1 MPTTREVAISLY
13 KPHPPKPTQET
24 SLARCAQTTIE
35 GLLAQLSDPPEVV
48 ADKNF
53 ASAWSPI
60 SYRDGQ
66 RLAECAESICALV
79 YDIDD
84 SKFDW
89 EPVGREL
96 ERLDWIYLIHSSY
109 TPGHARLILPLERD
123 LAPAEYRS
131 TYERIGAQ
139 LGLAYDRSCSDLA
152 RLFFSP
158 SCAPGTEEL
167 HNVQRGGSILCDPGM
182 VIAAKPPAPALSIAP
197 PAQPEERALDLEA
210 LRADIK
216 ARTNSDTRNRLYALL
231 DGTLEFPP
239 GTRHMGGHKLLC
251 SLAQLRHAPTE
262 EQVLELMRRVLEKRE
277 GAEANL
283 GKWLEEAARSYQKG
297 LEFRQA
303 RDLPKALLALSV
315 RPEELEAKGE
325 GWKTEKLIDRIDRQ
339 GNHLGYDSCFT
350 NLVHVLTRD
359 PEYAGTIRLNI
370 LRNDIEVTGGP
381 LKGCDSE
388 SLPGRLS
395 VLLQSTAYQFRPPLS
410 PSKMAEAILA
420 VAQLNPYDPVKEYL
434 LDLPEWDGVPRLN
447 NLLLLY
453 ANARGSEDWIR
464 LITGKFFIAA
474 VARAM
479 DPGCQVDTVLLLQG
493 GQGGGKTSFVRTM
506 GGPFA
511 VEMHLDV
518 RNKDA
523 IMAATQNW
531 IVELSE
537 LAGLNSSDTESTRSF
552 ISRKVDEMRLPYGR
566 TMRKFDRR
574 CVFIGTTNSS
584 EPLKDPEGAR
594 RFWPVSVGKVDVA
607 GIATIRDQLWAE
619 ALHRYEEGE
628 PWWLSQDEA
637 ERAEAEAEIYR
648 ERDPWADLISSTIYT
663 QQPRP
668 ETVDYQYIYDLLGVP
683 VKERTPANESRIR
696 HVLKHQLKWKL
707 GYEPTEVGTRRKYFY
722 RVPLEIQMPSE
733 EITPNKKEKKQ

>member
-1 MPTTREVAISLY
+1 MPTSREVYVSLY
-13 KPHPPKPTQET
+13 KPHPPRPTQET
-24 SLARCAQTTIE
+24 SSPRRAQTTIE
-35 GLLAQLSDPPEVV
+35 GLLAQLSGPPEVV
-48 ADKNF
+48 SNKYF

-84 SKFDW
+84 SEFDW
-89 EPVGREL
+89 DAVDSKLGEL
-96 ERLDWIYLIHSSY
+96 NWVCLVHSTY
-109 TPGHARLILPLERD
+109 TPGHARLILPLARD
-123 LAPAEYRS
+123 LTPAEYRS

-182 VIAAKPPAPALSIAP
+182 VIEAKPPAPALSIAP
-197 PAQPEERALDLEA
+197 PAQREEGSLDLEA
-210 LRADIK
+210 LRSDIK
-216 ARTNSDTRNRLYALL
+216 ARTNADTRQRLLALV

-239 GTRHMGGHKLLC
+239 GTRHMGGHRLLC

-262 EQVLELMRRVLEKRE
+262 EQMLELMRRVLQKRP
-277 GAEANL
+277 GAKESL

-297 LEFRQA
+297 LGYRQGQ
-303 RDLPKALLALSV
+303 DLPKAMIGLARS
-315 RPEELEAKGE
+315 PKELEAQGKK
-325 GWKTEKLIDRIDRQ
+325 WMSEKLIERQDRQ

-350 NLVHVLTRD
+350 NLVHVLLND
-359 PEYAGTIRLNI
+359 PEYAGMLRLNV
-370 LRNDIEVTGGP
+370 LRNDIEVTRGP
-381 LKGCDSE
+381 LEGCDSE

-395 VLLQSTAYQFRPPLS
+395 VLLQDSDYKFTPPLA
-410 PSKMAEAILA
+410 PSRVAEAILS
-420 VAQLNPYDPVKEYL
+420 VAQQNPYDPVREYL
-434 LDLPEWDGVPRLN
+434 IDLPEWDGIPRLN

-493 GQGGGKTSFVRTM
+493 GQGGGKTSLVRTM
-506 GGPFA
+506 GGPYA

-552 ISRKVDEMRLPYGR
+552 ISRNVDEMRLPYGR
-566 TMRKFDRR
+566 VMRKFSRR
-574 CVFIGTTNSS
+574 CVFIGTTNSA
-584 EPLKDPEGAR
+584 EPLKDPEGTR

-607 GIATIRDQLWAE
+607 GIAAIRDQLWAE
-619 ALHRYEEGE
+619 ALHRYEENE
-628 PWWLSQDEA
+628 PWWLTQEESVQAEMEA
-637 ERAEAEAEIYR
+637 DIYR
-648 ERDPWADLISSTIYT
+648 ERDPWADQISSTIYT

-668 ETVDYQYIYDLLGVP
+668 ETVNYQYIYDLLGVP
-683 VKERTPANESRIR
+683 VEKRNSANQARLR

-707 GYEPTEVGTRRKYFY
+707 GHEPIEMGTGRMYFY
-722 RVPLEIQMPSE
+722 RVPPETQAPSE
-733 EITPNKKEKKQ
+733 EITSSKKEKKQ